1 MVSLVD
7 RTVRLIEASRPTAC
21 HIRPKNQPMKI
32 NLLVASEI
40 ISEKI
45 LFPMKKKIQ
54 NFNTCYLNIIINID

>member
-1 MVSLVD
+1 
-7 RTVRLIEASRPTAC
+7 
-21 HIRPKNQPMKI
+21 MKI

-54 NFNTCYLNIIINID
+54 NFNTRYLNIIINID